1 MTKKPKKKSWFY
13 RGYFGFVKHRLS
25 ELRDYVLEME
35 AKFSRD
41 LKAIEK
47 RYDEDIRRRGSEAE
61 LPSELVEY
69 YADDFYVVE
78 RIFLR
83 TFRYS
88 AIVAIYSLLETSM
101 NSLCS
106 LLQKRNE
113 LKIEL
118 SDLRGDGIERAKSYL
133 IKVCAIQFEDGCHE
147 WTEIQKLNY
156 IRNCIVHAEGN
167 VDHTHSPSKLRRLVK
182 NTKGV
187 TLENDRYL
195 SIDKA
200 YLESAITWVDDFLQD
215 IHEKALL
222 KLNDTA

>member
-25 ELRDYVLEME
+25 DFRDYVLEME

-69 YADDFYVVE
+69 YADGFYVVE

-88 AIVAIYSLLETSM
+88 ALVAIYSLLETSM

-106 LLQKRNE
+106 LLQKRND

-118 SDLRGDGIERAKSYL
+118 RDLRGDGIERAKTYL
-133 IKVCAIQFEDGCHE
+133 TKICALQFAEGSHE
-147 WTEIQKLNY
+147 WAEIF
-156 IRNCIVHAEGN
+156 E
-167 VDHTHSPSKLRRLVK
+167 T
-182 NTKGV
+182 
-187 TLENDRYL
+187 
-195 SIDKA
+195 
-200 YLESAITWVDDFLQD
+200 
-215 IHEKALL
+215 ALYMP
-222 KLNDTA
+222 KEM